1 MSTSVDPS
9 APHAVP
15 GLQASQPGRPALQK
29 LLDFLNRLDAVKMS
43 YRLSHFRE
51 DTVAVELAIPGERW
65 EVEFF
70 ADGTVE
76 VERFRSDGHVSADES
91 LLTELITD
99 YV

>member
-1 MSTSVDPS
+1 MSATTGQMTPTAVQADPR
-9 APHAVP
+9 AM
-15 GLQASQPGRPALQK
+15 QK
-29 LLDFLNRLDAVKMS
+29 LLDFLNQLDAVKMS

-65 EVEFF
+65 EVEFY

-76 VERFRSDGHVSADES
+76 VERFRSTGGVSADES
-91 LLTELITD
+91 LLTQLIAN

>member
-1 MSTSVDPS
+1 MSATTGILQQPPPQTGPS
-9 APHAVP
+9 AF
-15 GLQASQPGRPALQK
+15 QK
-29 LLDFLNRLDAVKMS
+29 LLDFLNRLDEAKFT

-51 DTVAVELAIPGERW
+51 ETVAVELAVPGERW

-70 ADGTVE
+70 ADGTIE

-91 LLTELITD
+91 LLTDLFTK

>member
-1 MSTSVDPS
+1 MSSQQGLTITPPAQAGPS
-9 APHAVP
+9 AF
-15 GLQASQPGRPALQK
+15 QK
-29 LLDFLNRLDAVKMS
+29 MLDFLNRLDEVKMS

-65 EVEFF
+65 EVEFY

-76 VERFRSDGHVSADES
+76 VERFRSDGHVSADET
-91 LLTELITD
+91 LLTELINN